1 MVRVLVVDDSTFM
14 RSAIVALLEK
24 DPEITVCGTA
34 KDGQD
39 CLAKVAQLQPDIIT
53 LDVEMPRMDGLATLK
68 ELMRTNPLPVL
79 MVSSLT
85 AEGAETTLKALEYG
99 ALDFIAKVSGADQE
113 EFGVELRH
121 KVKSISRR
129 KAFLR
134 LRYTRTNLEAGRGS
148 PLSSSAGSGSSAL
161 GSTAGGTARPSSLP
175 SGLGRTPGVGSLSG
189 STSASSRQTG
199 ASPRPLRSSS
209 TTANAGSAASAGS
222 IIRPCT
228 GTHDIVVI
236 GVSTG
241 GPPVV
246 QKILSALPANFP
258 ACILVA
264 QHMPAT
270 FTGPFAK
277 RLDSVCQITVTE
289 AANGDKIQNGHAYVC
304 PGGKHIGIQMRGP
317 LPEVLVT
324 TEPTSALYKPSVNV
338 LMETAGNGLGRRVLG
353 VMLTGMGSDGC
364 EGAKVLKQRGGYL
377 IAQNEA
383 SCVVYGMPKAV
394 VDAGLADQILDADD
408 IAKAIM
414 ACVKG

>member
-1 MVRVLVVDDSTFM
+1 M

-68 ELMRTNPLPVL
+68 ELMRTSPLPVL

-113 EFGVELRH
+113 DFGVELRH
-121 KVKSISRR
+121 KVKSIARR

-134 LRYTRTNLEAGRGS
+134 LRYTRTNLEAGRSTS
-148 PLSSSAGSGSSAL
+148 PSSSAGTSTSSSL
-161 GSTAGGTARPSSLP
+161 GSARPSSLS
-175 SGLGRTPGVGSLSG
+175 SGLSKTSGTSSLSG
-189 STSASSRQTG
+189 STSLSSSRQSAT
-199 ASPRPLRSSS
+199 SRPALRSSS
-209 TTANAGSAASAGS
+209 PAAGASAPAAGG
-222 IIRPCT
+222 IIRPCS
-228 GTHDIVVI
+228 GAHDIVVI

-277 RLDSVCQITVTE
+277 RLDSVCQISVTE

-394 VDAGLADQILDADD
+394 VDAGLADQILDVDD